1 MTDADK
7 IAAMQTKRQRCPD
20 IWQNAN
26 GTWSHH
32 KDAQREWADRNG
44 CAADLRFHTE
54 WERV

>member
-1 MTDADK
+1 MSLTQK
-7 IAAMQTKRQRCPD
+7 IAQMQKPRRDDT

-32 KDAQREWADRNG
+32 KDTQREWADRNG

-54 WERV
+54 WERA